1 MILKR
6 PNIFI
11 WVTILVAWS
20 FDFLFWDKVPGISFA
35 IFVLITLGVGFLF
48 ARQQGLTPA
57 KNTLWLLI
65 PIAFFTL
72 MTIVRLEPMTVFL
85 NLAAVL
91 MLMGILAHSF
101 LGGGWWLYTFK
112 DYVVRAFTLGTDV
125 FFRQLHILSKQPKKE
140 DSPEE
145 GPKKTPVVLSVLRGV
160 VIALPIVLFFTALLA
175 GADPIFEQNV
185 DDFLE
190 FFDIT
195 GLDEQIIRGIYVLII
210 AYFLAG
216 VYLHAFYKNHDGDI
230 TDEEKPW
237 ISRFL
242 GFTEAAIILGSIN
255 LLFIAFVT
263 VQFQYFFGGQANI
276 TLQGYTYAQYAR
288 RGFGELV
295 IVALFSLVLF
305 LGLSA
310 ISKRKIPKQRRV
322 FSGLGIILVSLV
334 IVILVSSFQRLR
346 LYEFAYG
353 FTRLRTYTHVYM
365 IWLGLL
371 LVSVVVLELTR
382 RQRYFALAALVASL
396 GFIVSLNLLNVD
408 SFIARQNLIRA
419 RAGGTLDIAYL
430 TTLSEDV
437 VPALSD
443 LYEEALQDGEYIEAI
458 AGAIV
463 CHAVNNQKY
472 VYANHPSRNYTWR
485 SFHLSRYLAQKD
497 WSQRD
502 RLNSDNFK
510 VYYDDGVGKYS
521 NSYVIVDGEKVKC
534 LSWWETFLGF
544 D

>member
-1 MILKR
+1 MNLKR

-11 WVTILVAWS
+11 WITILVAWS

-48 ARQQGLTPA
+48 ARQQGLIPA

-72 MTIVRLEPMTVFL
+72 MTIIRLEPMTIFL

-91 MLMGILAHSF
+91 LLMGILAHSF

-112 DYVVRAFTLGTDV
+112 DYVVRAFTLGTDALY
-125 FFRQLHILSKQPKKE
+125 RQIAILSKQPKKE

-160 VIALPIVLFFTALLA
+160 VIALPIVLIFTALLA

-190 FFDIT
+190 FFEIEDL
-195 GLDEQIIRGIYVLII
+195 GEQIFRGIYILII
-210 AYFLAG
+210 AYLLAG
-216 VYLHAFYKNHDGDI
+216 VYLHAFYKDHDGDI
-230 TDEEKPW
+230 ADEEKPW

-242 GFTEAAIILGSIN
+242 GFTETTIILGSVN
-255 LLFIAFVT
+255 LLFIAFVA

-276 TLQGYTYAQYAR
+276 TLEGYTYAEYAR

-295 IVALFSLVLF
+295 VVALFSLMLF

-310 ISKRKIPKQRRV
+310 ISNRKTHTQRRV
-322 FSGLGIILVSLV
+322 FSGLGIALVTLV
-334 IVILVSSFQRLR
+334 TVILISSFQRLR

-353 FTRLRTYTHVYM
+353 FTRLRAYTHVYM

-371 LVSVVVLELTR
+371 LAAVVVLELTK
-382 RQRYFALAALVASL
+382 RQRYFALATLVASL

-408 SFIARQNLIRA
+408 GFIARQNLIRA
-419 RAGGTLDIAYL
+419 RSGGTLDIAYL
-430 TTLSEDV
+430 ATLSEDV

-443 LYEEALQDGEYIEAI
+443 LYEEALQDGEQIEAI
-458 AGAIV
+458 AGAIA
-463 CHAVNNQKY
+463 CHAVNNQEY
-472 VYANHPSRNYTWR
+472 DYTNHPSRNYTWQ
-485 SFHLSRYLAQKD
+485 SFHLSRYLAQND
-497 WSQRD
+497 WSQRN
-502 RLNSDNFK
+502 RLKSDDFN
-510 VYYDDGVGKYS
+510 VYYKDGKENYS
-521 NSYVIVDGEKVKC
+521 NSYVIVDGEKVRC
-534 LSWWETFLGF
+534 WTSNFGW